1 MIQFRDVTFKHQYDD
16 FALLENASF
25 TLCDGI
31 NTLLCD
37 IQSGKSTICK
47 LILGELQPQ
56 CGEIIIDDR
65 RFSSK
70 EHADVLYLP
79 RTPDFFNNRS
89 VLFNLQYPSKV
100 RKILPQN
107 EQRILQLAK
116 TFGFE
121 QKLNVKVKKLSQSE
135 KRNLSLARGLTVERK
150 TVLFDDF
157 FDNTSSVSIT
167 ELLQLFPFC
176 KTIVVLTSDARFACG
191 HTVVLDGKQCVF
203 QGDSDGAKKIVQS
216 LCWLNE
222 KLK

>member
-1 MIQFRDVTFKHQYDD
+1 MIQFRNVTFKHQYDD

-37 IQSGKSTICK
+37 IQSGKSTICR

-56 CGEIIIDDR
+56 SGEILIDDR
-65 RFSSK
+65 QFSSK
-70 EHADVLYLP
+70 EHPDVLYLP
-79 RTPDFFNNRS
+79 RTPDFFNNKS

-107 EQRILQLAK
+107 QQRIAQLAK

-121 QKLNVKVKKLSQSE
+121 QKLNVKVKNLSQSE
-135 KRNLSLARGLTVERK
+135 KRNLALARGLTVQREI
-150 TVLFDDF
+150 VLFDDF
-157 FDNTSSVSIT
+157 FDNTSSNSVA

-176 KTIVVLTSDARFACG
+176 KTMVVLTSDAQIAYG
-191 HTVVLDGKQCVF
+191 HTVVLDGKKCVF
-203 QGDSDGAKKIVQS
+203 QGDSDGAKEIVQS